1 MQLRL
6 LCYNPHSDR
15 DDDAVVV
22 VVVVVVVDVDID
34 DHYDGDHVDG
44 NADDATQI
52 STFCSYSSPCFA
64 DSRELRARQGI

>member
-22 VVVVVVVDVDID
+22 VVVVVVVDVDVDVD
-34 DHYDGDHVDG
+34 DHYVDG